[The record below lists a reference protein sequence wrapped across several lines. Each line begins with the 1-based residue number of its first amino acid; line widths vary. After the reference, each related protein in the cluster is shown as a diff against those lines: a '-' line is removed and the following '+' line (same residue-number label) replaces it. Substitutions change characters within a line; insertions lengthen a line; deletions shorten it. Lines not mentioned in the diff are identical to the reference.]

1 MDKNRKKAIRY
12 LVMASVLWSIGG
24 LFIKLI
30 DWNPMAIS
38 GARSGIAAVVMLF
51 YLRKP
56 KLHFNKMMLFGA
68 ICYSS
73 LLILFVSANKLTTSA
88 NAILLEFTS
97 PIWVALFSWWFL
109 KEKIQKYDWFSITFV
124 MAGMCLFFLQDLQ
137 GGHQLGNLIA
147 IMSGIAM
154 AGMVIFLKLQKES
167 SPIEMTLL
175 GNVFTFIICLP
186 FFFGSAPNLQS
197 IAALLVLGIFQL
209 GVSYILYTKA
219 IPHVSAIEAILISVL
234 EPLLNPLWVFW
245 ITGEL
250 PGRYALWGGMIV
262 IITVVAR
269 GLYQANKK
277 ALPREEQVHCNS
289 D

>member
-1 MDKNRKKAIRY
+1 MGKDRKKAIWY
-12 LVMASVLWSIGG
+12 LVIASVLWSIGG

-38 GARSGIAAVVMLF
+38 GARSGIAAVVMVF
-51 YLRKP
+51 YLKKP
-56 KLHFNKMMLFGA
+56 KLHFNKTLVLGA
-68 ICYSS
+68 ACYSS

-97 PIWVALFSWWFL
+97 PVWVALFSWWFL
-109 KEKIQKYDWFSITFV
+109 KEKIQKSDWLSITFV
-124 MAGMCLFFLQDLQ
+124 MTGMLLFFLQDLR

-147 IMSGIAM
+147 VMSGIAM

-175 GNVFTFIICLP
+175 GNIFTFILCLP
-186 FFFGSAPNLQS
+186 FFFDSIPNLQS
-197 IAALLVLGIFQL
+197 IAALLILGIFQL

-245 ITGEL
+245 VTGEL
-250 PGRYALWGGMIV
+250 PGLYALWGGLIV
-262 IITVVAR
+262 ISSIIAR
-269 GLYQANKK
+269 GLYQAKKK
-277 ALPREEQVHCNS
+277 ALPREEQVHYHS